1 MWVFHLDSV
10 KKLRSLPG
18 LSPGEGKYL
27 LAGMD
32 QSTYWD
38 FANCPV
44 PIRWDSDPRTYMV
57 DL

>member
-1 MWVFHLDSV
+1 LDSV

-38 FANCPV
+38 FANGPV